1 MRELVR
7 KIHLYAGLAAASFL
21 MMYFLTGFAMIH
33 EKWFPQTEPER
44 TVRTERLGVTGNLS
58 PEEMASQL
66 ERRFGLRGKRMEP
79 RGLADGSWRFG
90 WMRPGFNADARV
102 WAAGDSLTLTESRQG
117 LRGVLVGFHRL
128 HGYGGG
134 ALYDLWAFLYDFA
147 SATLIVFGFSGLW
160 LWAGGKS
167 GRSALGWLC
176 LTSGMALTAAMI
188 LYFMYMP

>member
-79 RGLADGSWRFG
+79 SGLADGSWRFG
-90 WMRPGFNADARV
+90 
-102 WAAGDSLTLTESRQG
+102 
-117 LRGVLVGFHRL
+117 
-128 HGYGGG
+128 
-134 ALYDLWAFLYDFA
+134 
-147 SATLIVFGFSGLW
+147 
-160 LWAGGKS
+160 
-167 GRSALGWLC
+167 
-176 LTSGMALTAAMI
+176 
-188 LYFMYMP
+188 